1 MWFIN
6 QINLSGNSRM
16 SIKETL
22 LANRPNLSAGSLRT
36 YVSILQNLAKQTGL
50 ALNTP
55 DEVIENHKK
64 VIEHLA
70 DVPGN
75 VRKTR
80 LSALVVFVEKAKGA
94 DKVVEAFREQML
106 SDCKN
111 YDKQINKQEMTERQK
126 EGYIPLSDVMAK
138 YHTLEKNAL
147 PLMKKDTLDKKE
159 FAQVQLYVILSCL
172 LLIEPRRSLDYTEF
186 KLKNIDESKDNFLKM
201 EKRKPYFVF
210 NQYKT
215 AKKYGQQTQEIPAK
229 LHKIIKR
236 WSQLNPS
243 EWLLVNTQQS
253 NKISPTQLTNMLY
266 AFFEKPI
273 STSMLRTIFLTDKYK
288 NVPAMADIQ
297 ETAKR
302 MGHSVEQALNVYTK
316 KNLPEKN

>member
-1 MWFIN
+1 MT
-6 QINLSGNSRM
+6 
-16 SIKETL
+16 IKETL

-36 YVSILQNLAKQTGL
+36 YISILQNLAKQTGL
-50 ALNTP
+50 ALDTP
-55 DEVIENHKK
+55 DQVIENHKK

-70 DVPGN
+70 DVPSN

-106 SDCKN
+106 SDCKD

-126 EGYIPLSDVMAK
+126 EGYVPLSDIMAK
-138 YHTLEKNAL
+138 YHTLEKDAVA
-147 PLMKKDTLDKKE
+147 LMKKDTLDKKE
-159 FAQVQLYVILSCL
+159 FARVQLYVILSCL

-186 KLKNIDESKDNFLKM
+186 KLKDIDESKDNFLKV

-215 AKKYGQQTQEIPAK
+215 AKKYGKQTQEIPAK

-266 AFFEKPI
+266 SFFEKPI
-273 STSMLRTIFLTDKYK
+273 STSMLRHIFLTDKYK
-288 NVPAMADIQ
+288 NVPALTDMMD
-297 ETAKR
+297 TATH
-302 MGHSVEQALNVYTK
+302 MGHDVSMALKYIK
-316 KNLPEKN
+316 KVPSPEKN